1 VQNNSS
7 KAYIVINR
15 RTAVLLRAGL
25 YCETER
31 KKRMA
36 WKLDSDRP
44 IYAQILEIIQM
55 QIISGKYQPGDKIPS
70 VRELAADAG
79 VNPNTMQKALSE
91 LERSGLILTQ
101 RTSGRTVTDDME
113 LIQKMRDEI
122 ARGQVQE
129 FINKMK
135 DMGFDKKEI
144 LQILKESE
152 S

>member
-1 VQNNSS
+1 
-7 KAYIVINR
+7 
-15 RTAVLLRAGL
+15 
-25 YCETER
+25 
-31 KKRMA
+31 MA
-36 WKLDSDRP
+36 WDFEQDKP
-44 IYAQILEIIQM
+44 IYIQIVKKIELGIL
-55 QIISGKYQPGDKIPS
+55 SGDYQPGSKLDS
-70 VRELAADAG
+70 VRELAALAG

-122 ARGQVQE
+122 VRGQVQE

-144 LQILKESE
+144 LKILKESE